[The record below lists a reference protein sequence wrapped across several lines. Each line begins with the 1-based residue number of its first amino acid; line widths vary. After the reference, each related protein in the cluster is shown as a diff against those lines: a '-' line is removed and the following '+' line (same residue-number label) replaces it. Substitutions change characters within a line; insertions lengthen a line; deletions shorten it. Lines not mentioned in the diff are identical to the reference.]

1 MNKGLVVKSTGS
13 RYFVTSKDDKIVECV
28 IRGKFRIKGIKSTNP
43 VAVGDF
49 VYYDYDENLKIG
61 IIKKIEDRK
70 NYILR
75 KSVNLSKQSHIIASN
90 IDLAFVLVTLTQP
103 ETSTE
108 FIDRILVV
116 AESFKIKS
124 ILIFNKIDL
133 LSEDLTYYMD
143 YLINTYE
150 KIGYKCIKTNLL
162 EDLNLDLIKTEIKNK
177 TSVIIG
183 HSGTGKS
190 TLINKLE
197 PEINTKIGEISEYHK
212 TGKHTTT
219 FAEMFKLKDGGY
231 YIDTP
236 GIRGFGLLDYKKE
249 ELHHYFPEIFKISK
263 DCKYQNCT
271 HTHEPQCAVKN
282 AVDENIISEERYN
295 NYLNIFFDENEKHR
309 I

>member
-1 MNKGLVVKSTGS
+1 MYKGLVVKSTGS

-49 VYYDYDENLKIG
+49 VFYDYDESLELG

-90 IDLAFVLVTLTQP
+90 VDKAFVLVTLTQP

-116 AESFKIKS
+116 AESFKIES

-162 EDLNLDLIKTEIKNK
+162 EDLNLDLIKVEIKNK

-197 PEINTKIGEISEYHK
+197 PEINAKIGEISEYHK

-249 ELHHYFPEIFKISK
+249 ELHHFFPEIFKISK

-271 HTHEPQCAVKN
+271 HTHEPQCAVKT
-282 AVDENIISEERYN
+282 AVEENIISEERYN
-295 NYLNIFFDENEKHR
+295 NYLNIFFDENDKHR

>member
-1 MNKGLVVKSTGS
+1 MYKGLVVKSTGS

-49 VYYDYDENLKIG
+49 VFYNYDESLELG

-90 IDLAFVLVTLTQP
+90 VDIAFVLITLTQP

-116 AESFKIKS
+116 AESFKIES

-162 EDLNLDLIKTEIKNK
+162 EGLNLDQIKVEIKNK

-197 PEINTKIGEISEYHK
+197 PKINTKIGEISEYHK

-271 HTHEPQCAVKN
+271 HTHEPQCAVKA

-295 NYLNIFFDENEKHR
+295 NYLNIFFDENDKHR

>member
-1 MNKGLVVKSTGS
+1 MYKGLVVRSTGS
-13 RYFVTSKDDKIVECV
+13 RYFVTSKNNTIVECV

-49 VYYDYDENLKIG
+49 VYYDYDENLKLG

-90 IDLAFVLVTLTQP
+90 VDVAFILISLTQP

-108 FIDRILVV
+108 FIDRILI
-116 AESFKIKS
+116 ATESFKIKS

-133 LSEDLTYYMD
+133 LSKDLTYYLD

-162 EDLNLDLIKTEIKNK
+162 KNLNLNLIKAEIKDK

-197 PEINTKIGEISEYHK
+197 PQINTKIGEISEYHK

-249 ELHHYFPEIFKISK
+249 ELHHYFLEIFKISK
-263 DCKYQNCT
+263 ACKYQNCT
-271 HTHEPQCAVKN
+271 HTHEPQCAVKE
-282 AVDENIISEERYN
+282 AVDKGEISEERYN
-295 NYLNIFFDENEKHR
+295 NYLNIFFDENDKHR
-309 I
+309 V

>member
-1 MNKGLVVKSTGS
+1 MYKGLVVRSTGS
-13 RYFVTSKDDKIVECV
+13 RYFVTSKGNTIVECV

-49 VYYDYDENLKIG
+49 VYYDYDENLKLG

-90 IDLAFVLVTLTQP
+90 VDVAFILISLTQP

-108 FIDRILVV
+108 FIDRILI
-116 AESFKIKS
+116 ATESFKIKS

-133 LSEDLTYYMD
+133 LSKDLTYYLD
-143 YLINTYE
+143 YLINIYE

-162 EDLNLDLIKTEIKNK
+162 KNLNLNLIKAEIKDK

-197 PEINTKIGEISEYHK
+197 PQINTKIGEISEYHK

-219 FAEMFKLKDGGY
+219 FAEMFKLKDSGY

-249 ELHHYFPEIFKISK
+249 ELHHYFLEIFKISK
-263 DCKYQNCT
+263 ACKYQNCT
-271 HTHEPQCAVKN
+271 HTHEPQCAVKE
-282 AVDENIISEERYN
+282 AVDKGEISEERYN
-295 NYLNIFFDENEKHR
+295 NYLNIFFDENDKHR
-309 I
+309 V

>member
-1 MNKGLVVKSTGS
+1 MYKGLVVKSTGS
-13 RYFVTSKDDKIVECV
+13 RYFVTSKDDKTVECV

-49 VYYDYDENLKIG
+49 VFYDYDESLKLG

-90 IDLAFVLVTLTQP
+90 VDIAFVLITLTQP

-116 AESFKIKS
+116 AESFKIES

-133 LSEDLTYYMD
+133 LSKDLTYYMD

-162 EDLNLDLIKTEIKNK
+162 EDLNLDLIKVEIKNK

-197 PEINTKIGEISEYHK
+197 PQINAKIGEISEYHK

-249 ELHHYFPEIFKISK
+249 ELHHYFLEIFTISK

-271 HTHEPQCAVKN
+271 HTHEPQCAVKT

-295 NYLNIFFDENEKHR
+295 NYLNIFFDENDKHR

>member
-1 MNKGLVVKSTGS
+1 MHKGLVVKSTGS
-13 RYFVTSKDDKIVECV
+13 RYFVTSKDDKLVECV

-49 VYYDYDENLKIG
+49 VFYDYDESLNLG
-61 IIKKIEDRK
+61 IITKIDERR

-90 IDLAFVLVTLTQP
+90 VDIAFVLITLTQP

-116 AESFKIKS
+116 AESFKIES

-133 LSEDLTYYMD
+133 LSEDLNFYMD

-162 EDLNLDLIKTEIKNK
+162 EGINLNQIKKEIKDK

-197 PEINTKIGEISEYHK
+197 PEINAKIGEISEYHK

-249 ELHHYFPEIFKISK
+249 ELHHYFLEIFKISK
-263 DCKYQNCT
+263 ACKFQNCT
-271 HTHEPQCAVKN
+271 HTHEPQCSVKD
-282 AVDENIISEERYN
+282 AVDEGVISEERYN
-295 NYLNIFFDENEKHR
+295 NYLNIFFDNNDKHR
-309 I
+309 M

>member
-1 MNKGLVVKSTGS
+1 MKKGLVIKSTGS
-13 RYFVTSKDDKIVECV
+13 RYFVTDEKDTLVECI

-43 VAVGDF
+43 VSVGDNVLF
-49 VYYDYDENLKIG
+49 DYDETQGLG
-61 IIKKIEDRK
+61 IIKKIESRR

-90 IDLAFVLVTLTQP
+90 VDLAFILITLTQP

-108 FIDRILVV
+108 FIDRILLS
-116 AESFKIKS
+116 AESFKVKS
-124 ILIFNKIDL
+124 VLIFNKIDL
-133 LSEDLTYYMD
+133 LDEGDIN
-143 YLINTYE
+143 YLNYLVNVYE
-150 KIGYKCIKTNLL
+150 SVGYKCIKTNIKDGVNV
-162 EDLNLDLIKTEIKNK
+162 DLVKQEMKGK

-190 TLINKLE
+190 TLINKIE
-197 PEINTKIGEISEYHK
+197 PDINAKVGSISEYHK
-212 TGKHTTT
+212 SGKHTTT
-219 FAEMFKLKDGGY
+219 FAEMFKLSIGGY

-271 HTHEPQCAVKN
+271 HTHEPQCAVKE
-282 AVDENIISEERYN
+282 AVEEEIISTERYN
-295 NYLNIFFDENEKHR
+295 NYLNIYFDENDKHR
-309 I
+309 S

>member
-1 MNKGLVVKSTGS
+1 MYKGLVVKSTGS

-49 VYYDYDENLKIG
+49 VFYNYDESLELG

-90 IDLAFVLVTLTQP
+90 VDIAFVLITLAQP

-116 AESFKIKS
+116 AESFKIES

-162 EDLNLDLIKTEIKNK
+162 EGLNLDQIKVEIKNK

-197 PEINTKIGEISEYHK
+197 PKINAKIGEISEYHK

-271 HTHEPQCAVKN
+271 HTHEPQCAVKA

-295 NYLNIFFDENEKHR
+295 NYLNIFFDENDKHR

>member
-90 IDLAFVLVTLTQP
+90 IDVAFVLVTLTQP

-162 EDLNLDLIKTEIKNK
+162 KGLNLDLIKTEIKNK